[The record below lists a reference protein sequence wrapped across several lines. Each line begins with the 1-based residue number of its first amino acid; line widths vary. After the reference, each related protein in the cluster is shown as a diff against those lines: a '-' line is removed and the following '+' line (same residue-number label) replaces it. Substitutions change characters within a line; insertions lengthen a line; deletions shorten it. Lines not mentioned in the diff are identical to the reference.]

1 MIPRRK
7 FNGAKH
13 STEATDVRCQG
24 TGIRLQAS
32 GNRKQERISFLVPET
47 CLLCPEFCPLSPDMV
62 GEHCGRLR
70 RYTVRSAGGST
81 RAYVDT
87 SSEKQGEKPCRRKP
101 KVSCSQVNLLRVSR
115 LLRRGREA

>member
-1 MIPRRK
+1 MNLRRK

-13 STEATDVRCQG
+13 STEATD
-24 TGIRLQAS
+24 
-32 GNRKQERISFLVPET
+32 RIYP
-47 CLLCPEFCPLSPDMV
+47 MV

-70 RYTVRSAGGST
+70 RYTERSAGGST

>member
-1 MIPRRK
+1 M
-7 FNGAKH
+7 
-13 STEATDVRCQG
+13 
-24 TGIRLQAS
+24 L
-32 GNRKQERISFLVPET
+32 
-47 CLLCPEFCPLSPDMV
+47 PLSYRERQVNSFKSVFWMV

-70 RYTVRSAGGST
+70 RYTERSAGGPT

>member
-7 FNGAKH
+7 CNGAKH

-24 TGIRLQAS
+24 TGIRLQETGHRRQESNFFWHLKPAS
-32 GNRKQERISFLVPET
+32 LF
-47 CLLCPEFCPLSPDMV
+47 PEFCPLSPDMV

-87 SSEKQGEKPCRRKP
+87 SSEKGGEKPPRRKP

>member
-1 MIPRRK
+1 VPQARKRR
-7 FNGAKH
+7 
-13 STEATDVRCQG
+13 T
-24 TGIRLQAS
+24 
-32 GNRKQERISFLVPET
+32 ISSSVL
-47 CLLCPEFCPLSPDMV
+47 CPLSSDAV

-70 RYTVRSAGGST
+70 RRTVRSVGGSA

-87 SSEKQGEKPCRRKP
+87 SSDNEGEKPSRRKP

>member
-1 MIPRRK
+1 MNLRRK
-7 FNGAKH
+7 CNGAKH
-13 STEATDVRCQG
+13 STEATDVRYQG
-24 TGIRLQAS
+24 TGIRLQEI
-32 GNRKQERISFLVPET
+32 RRQETGISFLAPVT
-47 CLLCPEFCPLSPDMV
+47 WHLFPEFCPLLPGMV

-70 RYTVRSAGGST
+70 RYTERSAGGST

>member
-1 MIPRRK
+1 M
-7 FNGAKH
+7 
-13 STEATDVRCQG
+13 
-24 TGIRLQAS
+24 L
-32 GNRKQERISFLVPET
+32 
-47 CLLCPEFCPLSPDMV
+47 PLSSEYIDVDVFKSAFWLV

-70 RYTVRSAGGST
+70 RYTERSAGGST

-87 SSEKQGEKPCRRKP
+87 SSDKQGEKPCRRKP

>member
-1 MIPRRK
+1 MTTKKSRK
-7 FNGAKH
+7 CFKDC
-13 STEATDVRCQG
+13 TEV
-24 TGIRLQAS
+24 
-32 GNRKQERISFLVPET
+32 GNSLPWRVAPDYSDL
-47 CLLCPEFCPLSPDMV
+47 CPLSSVFWMV

-87 SSEKQGEKPCRRKP
+87 SSENEGEKPSRRKP
-101 KVSCSQVNLLRVSR
+101 QVSCSQVNLLRVSR

>member
-1 MIPRRK
+1 MDEPEGTYRK
-7 FNGAKH
+7 P
-13 STEATDVRCQG
+13 ECQN
-24 TGIRLQAS
+24 S
-32 GNRKQERISFLVPET
+32 SRKREIILSSVL
-47 CLLCPEFCPLSPDMV
+47 CLLVSGMV

-70 RYTVRSAGGST
+70 RRTVRSVGGST

-87 SSEKQGEKPCRRKP
+87 SSDNEGEKPSRRKP

>member
-1 MIPRRK
+1 MPP
-7 FNGAKH
+7 AKH
-13 STEATDVRCQG
+13 LE
-24 TGIRLQAS
+24 
-32 GNRKQERISFLVPET
+32 KQSANSFESA
-47 CLLCPEFCPLSPDMV
+47 FSMV

-70 RYTVRSAGGST
+70 RRTVRSVGGST

-87 SSEKQGEKPCRRKP
+87 SSDNEGEKPSRRKP

>member
-1 MIPRRK
+1 MYLQRCRLKETEDKNVKNKVLRTK
-7 FNGAKH
+7 FPKQSMLKCCMNSFK
-13 STEATDVRCQG
+13 SV
-24 TGIRLQAS
+24 S
-32 GNRKQERISFLVPET
+32 G
-47 CLLCPEFCPLSPDMV
+47 MV

-101 KVSCSQVNLLRVSR
+101 KVSCSKVNLLRVSR
-115 LLRRGREA
+115 PLRRG

>member
-1 MIPRRK
+1 MNLRRK
-7 FNGAKH
+7 FIGA
-13 STEATDVRCQG
+13 
-24 TGIRLQAS
+24 QAQYRS
-32 GNRKQERISFLVPET
+32 YGLKFIS
-47 CLLCPEFCPLSPDMV
+47 MV

>member
-1 MIPRRK
+1 MGRTKVVVATHFLCGQTSYKDVVVNIKVTITFVLLTK
-7 FNGAKH
+7 FQKVKH
-13 STEATDVRCQG
+13 DRFKSV
-24 TGIRLQAS
+24 S
-32 GNRKQERISFLVPET
+32 W
-47 CLLCPEFCPLSPDMV
+47 MV

-101 KVSCSQVNLLRVSR
+101 KVSCSKVNLLRVSR
-115 LLRRGREA
+115 PLRRG

>member
-1 MIPRRK
+1 MNLRRK
-7 FNGAKH
+7 CNGAKY
-13 STEATDVRCQG
+13 STEATGRAFG
-24 TGIRLQAS
+24 AA
-32 GNRKQERISFLVPET
+32 
-47 CLLCPEFCPLSPDMV
+47 V

-70 RYTVRSAGGST
+70 RYTERSAGGST

-87 SSEKQGEKPCRRKP
+87 SSDNEGEKPSRRKP

>member
-1 MIPRRK
+1 M
-7 FNGAKH
+7 
-13 STEATDVRCQG
+13 
-24 TGIRLQAS
+24 L
-32 GNRKQERISFLVPET
+32 
-47 CLLCPEFCPLSPDMV
+47 PLSYRERQVNSFKSVFWMV

-70 RYTVRSAGGST
+70 RYTERSAGGST

-87 SSEKQGEKPCRRKP
+87 SSDKQGEKPCRRKP